1 MEADVDKKEQRK
13 RMLKLAG
20 RFALIL
26 FIGLSL
32 YLFVSSII
40 LIFLTKPDKEVMVP
54 NVIGKRFEDVYNSLV
69 RKGLT
74 PEIKPYVV
82 YDMDDGI
89 ILNQYPETGKI
100 VFEGEKIKLVVSR
113 SKVYLPVP
121 NLIGSKLPF
130 AVNKLKNLHYNDRS
144 YTIGT
149 GVISYIPSDKITESV
164 VIEQNPE
171 AGEEISPDRKVNLL
185 VSSGKVGA
193 DMKMP
198 DLQGQSIDLGFDLL
212 LSKGVSVSEEIV
224 ITDTASKSGNIISQ
238 TPYAGEAIQPGTVVK
253 LKVNYY
259 PQKEKPF
266 TSYERVTFQV
276 PSDEKEGLFEAYIDD
291 SSSKRIRFSGKMK
304 PGWKIDFVF
313 KRKGVAKVSITNNKE
328 IVETIGIEP
337 DEFN

>member
-20 RFALIL
+20 RLALIL

-54 NVIGKRFEDVYNSLV
+54 NVVGKRFEDVYNSLV
-69 RKGLT
+69 RKGLY

-144 YTIGT
+144 YAIGT
-149 GVISYIPSDKITESV
+149 GVISYIPSDKIAESV
-164 VIEQNPE
+164 VIGQNPE

-212 LSKGVSVSEEIV
+212 LSKGLSVSEEIV
-224 ITDTASKSGNIISQ
+224 ITDAASKSGNIISQ
-238 TPYAGEAIQPGTVVK
+238 TPYAGEAIQPGTLVK

-266 TSYERVTFQV
+266 TSYERVTLHG
-276 PSDEKEGLFEAYIDD
+276 SL
-291 SSSKRIRFSGKMK
+291 R
-304 PGWKIDFVF
+304 
-313 KRKGVAKVSITNNKE
+313 
-328 IVETIGIEP
+328 
-337 DEFN
+337 